1 MSEVNNAPGTV
12 PASLPETTDVLI
24 VGGGPVGSAM
34 AAELRLRGV
43 RCLIV
48 EKETEIPD
56 TPVRAMY
63 LNMRTLEHFRR
74 WGIDDQL
81 RIAATTPREWQF
93 DVTFCTS
100 LTGRELGLYRAL
112 AYRESEVG
120 DVAAEPAQSV
130 MQYVANRVLRDRAG
144 ELGAGVATGWDCT
157 SITQTADG
165 VVVEVVGVHNAEKRT
180 VRARY
185 AVGCDGARSLVR
197 QAAQIE
203 RLGRGGL
210 GMYMLI
216 HWRAPRLR
224 QTLTIGPAAFILV
237 FNPDT
242 RGLIHRIDENRWT
255 VHIPGFAPDADIS
268 GFDVHGAVREYI
280 GSDDIDFEITYAGPY
295 KFHELIAETYRN
307 GNLFLAGDA
316 AHLYPPFGGHNMNS
330 GFDDAVN
337 LGWKLAA
344 ELQGWGGEGL
354 LDSYTAERRP
364 IALRNATEATRN
376 AKQFALA
383 AKEVGGSM
391 SWEVLN
397 ATEPDAEAR
406 RRAYGEQLYQTTFR
420 NWVNDGIV
428 LDQRYQQSPV
438 IVDDRSAEPEWD
450 PARYIPFAK
459 PGHRAPHA
467 RTADGNSLY
476 DSLGLGYTLL
486 AFDHAKPRDVE
497 AIVEA
502 AEARHMPLNVLR
514 LDDRDIAELYD
525 DPLVL
530 IRPDQHV
537 AWRGA
542 TAPDDPSALVDILC
556 GAGDATQDTSCE
568 VALSR

>member
-1 MSEVNNAPGTV
+1 
-12 PASLPETTDVLI
+12 
-24 VGGGPVGSAM
+24 
-34 AAELRLRGV
+34 
-43 RCLIV
+43 
-48 EKETEIPD
+48 
-56 TPVRAMY
+56 
-63 LNMRTLEHFRR
+63 
-74 WGIDDQL
+74 
-81 RIAATTPREWQF
+81 
-93 DVTFCTS
+93 
-100 LTGRELGLYRAL
+100 
-112 AYRESEVG
+112 
-120 DVAAEPAQSV
+120 
-130 MQYVANRVLRDRAG
+130 
-144 ELGAGVATGWDCT
+144 
-157 SITQTADG
+157 
-165 VVVEVVGVHNAEKRT
+165 
-180 VRARY
+180 
-185 AVGCDGARSLVR
+185 
-197 QAAQIE
+197 
-203 RLGRGGL
+203 
-210 GMYMLI
+210 MYMLI

-224 QTLTIGPAAFILV
+224 QSLTIGPAAFILV

-242 RGLIHRIDENRWT
+242 KGLIHRIDEDRWT
-255 VHIPGFAPDADIS
+255 VHIPGFAPDEDIT
-268 GFDVHGAVREYI
+268 GFDVHGAVREYM

-307 GNLFLAGDA
+307 GNLFLAGDV

-344 ELQGWGGEGL
+344 ELQGWGGQGL

-391 SWEVLN
+391 FWEVLN
-397 ATEPDAEAR
+397 AAGPDAEAR

-420 NWVNDGIV
+420 NWMNDGIV

-438 IVDDRSAEPEWD
+438 IVDDGSAEPEWD
-450 PARYIPFAK
+450 PARYTPFAK

-476 DSLGLGYTLL
+476 NSFGLGYTLL

-502 AEARHMPLNVLR
+502 AEARQMPLHVLR
-514 LDDRDIAELYD
+514 LNDRGIAELYD

-530 IRPDQHV
+530 IRPDQHI
-537 AWRGA
+537 AWRSTA
-542 TAPDDPSALVDILC
+542 APDDPYALVDILR
-556 GAGDATQDTSCE
+556 GAGDVTQDKSGE
-568 VALSR
+568 IALNR

>member
-1 MSEVNNAPGTV
+1 
-12 PASLPETTDVLI
+12 
-24 VGGGPVGSAM
+24 
-34 AAELRLRGV
+34 
-43 RCLIV
+43 
-48 EKETEIPD
+48 
-56 TPVRAMY
+56 
-63 LNMRTLEHFRR
+63 
-74 WGIDDQL
+74 
-81 RIAATTPREWQF
+81 
-93 DVTFCTS
+93 
-100 LTGRELGLYRAL
+100 
-112 AYRESEVG
+112 
-120 DVAAEPAQSV
+120 
-130 MQYVANRVLRDRAG
+130 
-144 ELGAGVATGWDCT
+144 
-157 SITQTADG
+157 
-165 VVVEVVGVHNAEKRT
+165 
-180 VRARY
+180 
-185 AVGCDGARSLVR
+185 
-197 QAAQIE
+197 
-203 RLGRGGL
+203 
-210 GMYMLI
+210 MYMLI

-224 QTLTIGPAAFILV
+224 QSLTIGPAAFILV

-242 RGLIHRIDENRWT
+242 KGLIHRIDENRWT
-255 VHIPGFAPDADIS
+255 VHVPGFAPDEDIS
-268 GFDVHGAVREYI
+268 GFDVHGAVREYM

-376 AKQFALA
+376 ARQFALA

-397 ATEPDAEAR
+397 ATGPDAEAR
-406 RRAYGEQLYQTTFR
+406 RREYSEQLYQTTFR
-420 NWVNDGIV
+420 NWMNDGIV

-438 IVDDRSAEPEWD
+438 IVDDGSAEPEWD

-476 DSLGLGYTLL
+476 DSFGLGYTLL

-497 AIVEA
+497 AIEEA
-502 AEARHMPLNVLR
+502 AEARQMPLHVLH
-514 LDDRDIAELYD
+514 LNDRGIADLYD
-525 DPLVL
+525 EPLVL

-542 TAPDDPSALVDILC
+542 TAPDNPSALVDILR
-556 GAGDATQDTSCE
+556 GAGDATQEKSGE
-568 VALSR
+568 IALNR

>member
-1 MSEVNNAPGTV
+1 
-12 PASLPETTDVLI
+12 
-24 VGGGPVGSAM
+24 
-34 AAELRLRGV
+34 
-43 RCLIV
+43 
-48 EKETEIPD
+48 
-56 TPVRAMY
+56 
-63 LNMRTLEHFRR
+63 
-74 WGIDDQL
+74 
-81 RIAATTPREWQF
+81 
-93 DVTFCTS
+93 
-100 LTGRELGLYRAL
+100 
-112 AYRESEVG
+112 
-120 DVAAEPAQSV
+120 
-130 MQYVANRVLRDRAG
+130 
-144 ELGAGVATGWDCT
+144 
-157 SITQTADG
+157 
-165 VVVEVVGVHNAEKRT
+165 
-180 VRARY
+180 
-185 AVGCDGARSLVR
+185 
-197 QAAQIE
+197 
-203 RLGRGGL
+203 
-210 GMYMLI
+210 MLI

-224 QTLTIGPAAFILV
+224 QSLTIGPAAFILV

-242 RGLIHRIDENRWT
+242 KGLVHRIDENRWT
-255 VHIPGFAPDADIS
+255 VHVPGFAPDEDIS
-268 GFDVHGAVREYI
+268 GFDVRGAVREYM

-295 KFHELIAETYRN
+295 KFHELIAETYRK

-344 ELQGWGGEGL
+344 ELQGWGEEGL

-397 ATEPDAEAR
+397 STGPDAEAR
-406 RRAYGEQLYQTTFR
+406 RREYGEQLWQTTIR
-420 NWVNDGIV
+420 NWMNDGIV

-438 IVDDRSAEPEWD
+438 IVDDGSAESEWD
-450 PARYIPFAK
+450 PVRYIPFAK

-476 DSLGLGYTLL
+476 DLFGLDYTLL

-497 AIVEA
+497 AILEA
-502 AEARHMPLNVLR
+502 ADSRHMPLNLLR
-514 LDDRDIAELYD
+514 LDDQNIAELYE
-525 DPLVL
+525 DPLLL

-542 TAPDDPSALVDILC
+542 TAPDNPSALVDILR
-556 GAGDATQDTSCE
+556 GAGDATQEKSAE
-568 VALSR
+568 IALNR

>member
-1 MSEVNNAPGTV
+1 MSEVNNAP
-12 PASLPETTDVLI
+12 ASLPGTTDVLI
-24 VGGGPVGSAM
+24 VGGGPVGSAL

-48 EKETEIPD
+48 ERETEIPD

-74 WGIDDQL
+74 WGIADQL
-81 RIAATTPREWQF
+81 RCAATSPREWQF

-100 LTGRELGLYRAL
+100 LTGHELGLYRAL
-112 AYRESEVG
+112 AYRDSEVG
-120 DVAAEPAQSV
+120 DLATEPAQSV
-130 MQYVANRVLRDRAG
+130 MQYVANRVLRDRAR
-144 ELGAGVATGWDCT
+144 ELEAVIATGWDCT
-157 SITQTADG
+157 SVTQTADG
-165 VVVEVVGVHNAEKRT
+165 VVAEVVGVHDVEKRT
-180 VRARY
+180 VHARY

-197 QAAQIE
+197 AAAQIQ

-224 QTLTIGPAAFILV
+224 QSLKIGPAAFILV

-242 RGLIHRIDENRWT
+242 KGLIHRIDEHRWT
-255 VHIPGFAPDADIS
+255 VHVPGFAPDEDIS
-268 GFDVHGAVREYI
+268 GFDVDGAVREYM

-307 GNLFLAGDA
+307 DNLFLAGDA

-330 GFDDAVN
+330 GFDDVVN

-397 ATEPDAEAR
+397 ATGPDAEAQ
-406 RRAYGEQLYQTTFR
+406 RRAYGEQLWQTTIR
-420 NWVNDGIV
+420 NWMNDGIV

-438 IVDDRSAEPEWD
+438 IVDDGSVEPEWD
-450 PARYIPFAK
+450 PVRYIPFAK
-459 PGHRAPHA
+459 PGHRAPHT

-476 DSLGLGYTLL
+476 DSFGWGYTLL

-497 AIVEA
+497 AIAEA
-502 AEARHMPLNVLR
+502 AEARQMPLHVLH
-514 LDDRDIAELYD
+514 LNDRSIAELYD
-525 DPLVL
+525 APLVL

-542 TAPDDPSALVDILC
+542 TAPDNPSALVDILR
-556 GAGDATQDTSCE
+556 GAGDVTRDKSGE
-568 VALSR
+568 IALNT